1 MRFISFDDFVGFFS
15 LPTLV
20 FTTCIC
26 VAFDNYCHA
35 LGSTYVIFELNLNCT
50 CISPLES
57 FTFNCIICLFGF
69 CLFRPVKEICGF
81 SCETVVAVANNIES
95 MEFQRCQNNEI
106 GYEEHP
112 RAGSTDDVEAI
123 IAFLH
128 RILGVVFT
136 LKQFKSGWRNI
147 VRCVQWCQCFFQ

>member
-1 MRFISFDDFVGFFS
+1 MNKRYFLLHG
-15 LPTLV
+15 
-20 FTTCIC
+20 
-26 VAFDNYCHA
+26 H
-35 LGSTYVIFELNLNCT
+35 
-50 CISPLES
+50 
-57 FTFNCIICLFGF
+57 FNCVICLFVF
-69 CLFRPVKEICGF
+69 SFFRPVNDICGF
-81 SCETVVAVANNIES
+81 SRKTVVAVTTNIES

-123 IAFLH
+123 IAFFY

-147 VRCVQWCQCFFQ
+147 VRCVHWCQYFFQ